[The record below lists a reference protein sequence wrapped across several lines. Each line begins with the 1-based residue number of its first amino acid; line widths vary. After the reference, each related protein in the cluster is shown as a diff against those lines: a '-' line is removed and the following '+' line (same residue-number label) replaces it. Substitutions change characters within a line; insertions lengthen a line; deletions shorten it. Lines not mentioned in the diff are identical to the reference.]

1 MLIDGRVKQVLKFD
15 DINSLVAFRDW
26 LKHNLTLYG
35 EDEIINDNHLKIF
48 LKHIQEESIHLSGDA
63 KREWKNKLKELLER
77 VGNESEKNK

>member
-48 LKHIQEESIHLSGDA
+48 LEHIKNKVKEQRVFE
-63 KREWKNKLKELLER
+63 KREWFEQIDQLIER
-77 VGNESEKNK
+77 IEEK